1 MKELNFDSGIVT
13 YQINGKFELSVN
25 PSDVFFVEKLY
36 EAFELLDKKQGEYQ
50 KAVEAVK
57 ENKGLFDVAHKI
69 DHEMRDIINQAFGQ
83 DVCAPLFDEVSVY
96 AISANTGMPVWMNLM
111 FAVLDEIDGIVNGAQ
126 KKASERLKKY
136 TSKYHR

>member
-1 MKELNFDSGIVT
+1 MKELNFDSGVVT
-13 YQINGKFELSVN
+13 YRLNGKYELSVN

-36 EAFELLDKKQGEYQ
+36 GAFEALDQKQGEYQ
-50 KAVEAVK
+50 KAVEAAK
-57 ENKGLFDVAHKI
+57 GNKTLFDVAHQI
-69 DHEMRDIINQAFGQ
+69 DCEMREIINQAFGQ
-83 DVCAPLFDEVSVY
+83 DICTPLFDEVSVY

-111 FAVLDEIDGIVNGAQ
+111 FTVLDEIDGIVNGAQ

>member
-1 MKELNFDSGIVT
+1 MKDLNFDSVVVT
-13 YQINGKFELSVN
+13 YLLNGKYELSVN

-36 EAFELLDKKQGEYQ
+36 GAFEALDQKQGEYQ
-50 KAVEAVK
+50 KAVEAAK
-57 ENKGLFDVAHKI
+57 GNKTLFDVAHQI
-69 DHEMRDIINQAFGQ
+69 DCEMREIINQAFGQ
-83 DVCAPLFDEVSVY
+83 DICTPLFDEVSVY

-111 FAVLDEIDGIVNGAQ
+111 FTVLDEIDGIVNGAQ

>member
-1 MKELNFDSGIVT
+1 MKELNFDSGVVP
-13 YQINGKFELSVN
+13 YRLNGKYELSVN

-36 EAFELLDKKQGEYQ
+36 GAFEALDQKQGEYQ
-50 KAVEAVK
+50 KAVEAAK
-57 ENKGLFDVAHKI
+57 GNKTLFDVAHQI
-69 DHEMRDIINQAFGQ
+69 DCEMREIINQAFGQ
-83 DVCAPLFDEVSVY
+83 DICTPLFDEVSVY

-111 FAVLDEIDGIVNGAQ
+111 FTVLDEIDGIVNGAQ